1 MKDRISD
8 RSDTDLLQELF
19 DRAQPRPR
27 PPAAVERELRSRLE
41 AEWGEILVQRR
52 RRRLT
57 IWGLA
62 ASSLLAALLIAYQ
75 FATGPAITEGSVIA
89 TVQRM
94 QGNEFL
100 WADGASGNL
109 TPLGQK
115 QVFNTGQRISIGSGS
130 RIALAHRDGGSLR
143 LDEQTTLAI
152 ISSDTFELTRGR
164 LYFDSDDNSKQ
175 GHARFTIQTPFGEVE
190 HRGTQFMVDVSRNTL
205 SVSVREGQV
214 TVRSQRDFNEVET
227 GKHLVVGM
235 DGRSIERPVSTF
247 GGIWAWTEAVTP
259 IVDLDRRSIDE
270 FLQWVSR
277 ESGRRVVYDD
287 AAAASVARQ
296 HRIHGNVAL
305 PPMQA
310 LATTLPTADLRYS
323 TSGDTIRVM
332 LMAD

>member
-1 MKDRISD
+1 MKKPISD

-19 DRAQPRPR
+19 DHAEPRPR
-27 PPAAVERELRSRLE
+27 PPAAVEHKLRSRLE
-41 AEWGEILVQRR
+41 AEWREILAQRR

-57 IWGLA
+57 IWGIA
-62 ASSLLAALLIAYQ
+62 ASSLLAALLVVYQ
-75 FATGPAITEGSVIA
+75 FATGPTFTEGSVIA

-94 QGNEFL
+94 QGDEFL
-100 WADGASGNL
+100 WADGASGDL
-109 TPLGQK
+109 MPLGQK
-115 QVFNTGQRISIGSGS
+115 QAFYTGQLISIGAGS
-130 RIALAHRDGGSLR
+130 RIALAHREGGSLR
-143 LDEQTTLAI
+143 LDEQTTLVMV
-152 ISSDTFELTRGR
+152 STDTFELTRGR
-164 LYFDSDDNSKQ
+164 LYFDSDHDSEH

-214 TVRSQRDFNEVET
+214 TVRSHRDLNEVET

-259 IVDLDRRSIDE
+259 IVDLDQRSIDE

-277 ESGRRVVYDD
+277 ESGRRVIYDD
-287 AAAASVARQ
+287 AVAASVARQ
-296 HRIHGNVAL
+296 HRIHGNVEL